1 VTLIQFLKINYVYQ
15 WQTSVHMIYIM
26 CHVLIYIIYYL
37 QTGEIVAF
45 LEYTK
50 IIRSESESFDRTRK
64 SNIMIKN
71 RKFYFH
77 IFMQYTNVFISSR
90 TNYKTDMKYE
100 IHILK
105 IRIKIALFFYRIVT
119 TMYAVSTPRDLSN
132 NVEAKIKSLCRYE
145 QQSWQI
151 NMLNISI

>member
-1 VTLIQFLKINYVYQ
+1 MLFLFCFLFCFCVCVFVLCILLFCFCDHRSTAPQLNGDLDQFLKINYAYQ
-15 WQTSVHMIYIM
+15 WQTSVHMIYIR

-45 LEYTK
+45 QEYTK

-77 IFMQYTNVFISSR
+77 IFMQYTNVFISAR

-100 IHILK
+100 IHIL
-105 IRIKIALFFYRIVT
+105 
-119 TMYAVSTPRDLSN
+119 
-132 NVEAKIKSLCRYE
+132 
-145 QQSWQI
+145 
-151 NMLNISI
+151 